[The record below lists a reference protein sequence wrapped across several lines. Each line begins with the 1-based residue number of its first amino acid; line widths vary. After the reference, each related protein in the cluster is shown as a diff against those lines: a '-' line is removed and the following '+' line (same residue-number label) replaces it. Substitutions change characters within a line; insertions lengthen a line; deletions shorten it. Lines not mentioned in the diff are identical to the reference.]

1 MNISSVYIASDHG
14 GYDLKC
20 LIVKELTS
28 INLYEV
34 KDLGPFNT
42 LSVDYPEYA
51 WNVAECVSRDRK
63 ELKNSF
69 GILICGSGIGVSIA
83 ANKKEGIRAALS
95 HNKYTAEMSRRHND
109 AQVLCLGARVV
120 DKDLALL
127 MVNTFLS
134 TDFEGGRHEKRI
146 KSIDAL
152 K

>member
-14 GYDLKC
+14 GYDLKSF
-20 LIVKELTS
+20 ITKELTS
-28 INLYEV
+28 MNLYKV

-42 LSVDYPEYA
+42 LNVDYPEYA
-51 WNVAECVSRDRK
+51 WNVAESVSRDRK
-63 ELKNSF
+63 EDKNSF

-95 HNKYTAEMSRRHND
+95 HNEYTAEMSRRHND
-109 AQVLCLGARVV
+109 AQVLCLGARVI

-127 MVNTFLS
+127 VVKTFLN
-134 TDFEGGRHEKRI
+134 TEFDGGRHEKRVSLI
-146 KSIDAL
+146 NEL

>member
-1 MNISSVYIASDHG
+1 MDISSIYIASDHG
-14 GYDLKC
+14 GYELKN
-20 LIVKELTS
+20 LIIKELTNT
-28 INLYEV
+28 NLYKL

-51 WNVAECVSRDRK
+51 WNVAESVSRDRK
-63 ELKNSF
+63 EDKNSF

-95 HNKYTAEMSRRHND
+95 HNEYTAEMSRRHND
-109 AQVLCLGARVV
+109 AQVLCLGARVI

-127 MVNTFLS
+127 VVKTFLN
-134 TDFEGGRHEKRI
+134 TEFDGGRHEKRVNLI
-146 KSIDAL
+146 NEL